1 MIRKLVATF
10 LTVTLMGLLA
20 TPLSA
25 YSAQGY
31 VKLYNHTESELQV
44 YLDGV
49 HYGTVPTGY
58 SPSWIPTDYGLHK
71 VEVYKTGGYS
81 SSYKYCEI
89 SYSYPNASVEIGRYD
104 L

>member
-1 MIRKLVATF
+1 MVRKLLNTVLLGCLVA
-10 LTVTLMGLLA
+10 LLA

-31 VKLYNHTESELQV
+31 VKLYNHTDSELQV

-49 HYGTVPTGY
+49 LQGNVPTGI

-71 VEVYKTGGYS
+71 VEFYKTGSYS
-81 SSYKYCEI
+81 SCYKYCEI
-89 SYSYPNASVEIGRYD
+89 SYSYPNANVEIGRYD

>member
-1 MIRKLVATF
+1 MIRKVIVPF
-10 LTVTLMGLLA
+10 LLMSLLGLLA

-49 HYGTVPTGY
+49 PHGIVPTGT

-71 VEVYKTGGYS
+71 VEVYKLGGYS